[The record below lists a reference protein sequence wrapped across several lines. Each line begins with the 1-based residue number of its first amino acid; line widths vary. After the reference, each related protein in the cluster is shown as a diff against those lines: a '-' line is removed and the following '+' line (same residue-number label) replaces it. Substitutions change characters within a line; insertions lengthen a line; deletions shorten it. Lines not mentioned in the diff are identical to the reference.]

1 MLITLVVAMILQAHS
16 YVKIYQIVPSS
27 VCSLLY
33 VNYTSVKLL
42 LRPTIRRLRCFF
54 VQFRLPPWFE
64 KLALEME
71 DTQPLFPIQ

>member
-1 MLITLVVAMILQAHS
+1 MRRLWGEDVLTILCWQFTV

-64 KLALEME
+64 KLDLEC
-71 DTQPLFPIQ
+71 